1 MLPFLK
7 SYSSRHDA
15 RNLEDGFTF
24 GFRLGYSGLRTSS
37 TARNFKSVRELQSVL
52 QQKINREITM
62 GRVAGPYTEPPFP
75 NLRCSPIGLVP
86 KQTPGEFRLIH
97 NLSSPLGNSVNEH
110 IDPSLTVVNY
120 TTFDDAVELVLS
132 LGSGALMAKA
142 DIKSAFRLLP
152 VHPDDFNLLGFFFN
166 GSYYYDKCMP
176 MGCSISCVTFERFS
190 TFLEYCVRKVAATD
204 NIIHY
209 LDDFLFTGSADSLD
223 CARALS
229 SFTVVCKDFGVPLA
243 SDKTVGPTTQI
254 TFLGLTIDTVAQ
266 TIQVPPTK
274 IVAIVEKLDAALH
287 KPKLTLRELQSLLG
301 SLNFLCKA
309 VRPGR
314 AFLRR
319 LCDLT
324 SGVQKPHHRIRIS
337 SGARDDMLAWR
348 QFLLHFNGSVVI
360 PSRIWHSSQTL
371 QLFTDASAEIG
382 FGAFFNGRWTHGK
395 WPLSV
400 RLMQF
405 SIAFLELFPI
415 VLALRLW
422 GPVLSNKCVIFWS
435 DNEAV
440 VTIINRQTSRCCHIM
455 QLVRT
460 LVIRCLELN
469 IHFKARH
476 IPGIDN
482 GIADALS
489 RFQMARFRHL
499 APGADPNITP
509 LPADLW
515 NIFS

>member
-1 MLPFLK
+1 
-7 SYSSRHDA
+7 
-15 RNLEDGFTF
+15 
-24 GFRLGYSGLRTSS
+24 
-37 TARNFKSVRELQSVL
+37 
-52 QQKINREITM
+52 
-62 GRVAGPYTEPPFP
+62 
-75 NLRCSPIGLVP
+75 
-86 KQTPGEFRLIH
+86 
-97 NLSSPLGNSVNEH
+97 
-110 IDPSLTVVNY
+110 
-120 TTFDDAVELVLS
+120 
-132 LGSGALMAKA
+132 
-142 DIKSAFRLLP
+142 
-152 VHPDDFNLLGFFFN
+152 
-166 GSYYYDKCMP
+166 
-176 MGCSISCVTFERFS
+176 
-190 TFLEYCVRKVAATD
+190 
-204 NIIHY
+204 
-209 LDDFLFTGSADSLD
+209 
-223 CARALS
+223 
-229 SFTVVCKDFGVPLA
+229 
-243 SDKTVGPTTQI
+243 
-254 TFLGLTIDTVAQ
+254 
-266 TIQVPPTK
+266 
-274 IVAIVEKLDAALH
+274 
-287 KPKLTLRELQSLLG
+287 
-301 SLNFLCKA
+301 
-309 VRPGR
+309 
-314 AFLRR
+314 
-319 LCDLT
+319 
-324 SGVQKPHHRIRIS
+324 
-337 SGARDDMLAWR
+337 MLAWR
-348 QFLLHFNGSVVI
+348 QFLMYFSGSVVF

-460 LVIRCLELN
+460 LVICCLELN